1 MTEYIPKAV
10 IAAGLPESD
19 VPDIM
24 AVVTGG
30 ASALADYT
38 PAVAAAAQAALSDA
52 YCKAI
57 LYAPPIGRYLPP
69 FLCSM
74 KSLTVGF

>member
-10 IAAGLPESD
+10 IAAGLDESE
-19 VPDIM
+19 VPDLM

-30 ASALADYT
+30 AAALADYT
-38 PAVAAAAQAALSDA
+38 PAVAAAAEAALSDA

-57 LYAPPIGRYLPP
+57 L
-69 FLCSM
+69 
-74 KSLTVGF
+74 

>member
-1 MTEYIPKAV
+1 LLQPVATSIYQTVYSKSTTKYITEYIPKAV
-10 IAAGLPESD
+10 IAAGLPESE
-19 VPDIM
+19 VPDLM

-30 ASALADYT
+30 ASALADYS

-57 LYAPPIGRYLPP
+57 L
-69 FLCSM
+69 
-74 KSLTVGF
+74 